1 MDIRQGRAH
10 PDESPVDALHRG
22 PTNQTGED
30 SAEHRLRMAAMDTE
44 FTLTQKRA
52 LAVATVIAI
61 LFGAYFLRGY
71 FILVVV
77 AAVAAYLF
85 SPLYAR
91 LNKRFGTGLSATL
104 TLLAAIAMVIVPL
117 SLFVLLAV
125 VQITNMVERVAEW
138 VGRTDLS
145 ALGDQALRFV
155 NDALS
160 RVPFIDVTVTPDSL
174 RDSMA
179 TVAQEVGQWL
189 LGLLQ
194 GAAGGV
200 FGGITAAILFLYV
213 FISLLTNRDA
223 VLLLIRR
230 LNPLGEEITDLY
242 MSKMGAMVKGTVMG
256 QFVIAVC
263 QGVAG
268 AASIYIAGFHQ
279 GFFLFAVLLSAL
291 AVIPLGSGIISIPFG
306 IGMILFGNVFGGVF
320 VIVFH
325 LIVVTNIDNFLR
337 PILVPRAARLDSAL
351 MLLAVFAGI
360 AMFGAWGIVIGPVL
374 MIIIV
379 TTISVYLSVYKGV
392 PMDEPDEEDEKP
404 KRRNP
409 FWWLGR
415 RLKEKAAPVPV
426 EEKDDEKAPAAK
438 SDAD

>member
-1 MDIRQGRAH
+1 
-10 PDESPVDALHRG
+10 
-22 PTNQTGED
+22 
-30 SAEHRLRMAAMDTE
+30 MDTE

-52 LAVATVIAI
+52 LAVATAIAI

-71 FILVVV
+71 FILIVV
-77 AAVAAYLF
+77 AAVVAYLF
-85 SPLYAR
+85 TPLFNR
-91 LNKRFGTGLSATL
+91 LNRRIGTGLSATL
-104 TLLAAIAMVIVPL
+104 TLLAAIASVAVPL
-117 SLFVLLAV
+117 GLFVFLAV

-155 NDALS
+155 NDVLH
-160 RVPFIDVTVTPDSL
+160 RVPFIDVTLTPDSL
-174 RDSMA
+174 RSAMTSA
-179 TVAQEVGQWL
+179 AQNVGHWL

-213 FISLLTNRDA
+213 FISLLVNRES
-223 VLLLIRR
+223 LLTIIRQ
-230 LNPLGEEITDLY
+230 LNPLGEDVTDLY

-291 AVIPLGSGIISIPFG
+291 SVIPLGSGVVTIPFG
-306 IGMILFGNVFGGVF
+306 VGMILFGNVFGGVF
-320 VIVFH
+320 VILFH

-374 MIIIV
+374 MIVIV
-379 TTISVYLSVYKGV
+379 TTISVYLAVYKGV
-392 PMDEPDEEDEKP
+392 PMAEPEDDEKP
-404 KRRNP
+404 KKRRLLGW
-409 FWWLGR
+409 FTGR
-415 RLKEKAAPVPV
+415 RGKNK
-426 EEKDDEKAPAAK
+426 PAALPPNPS
-438 SDAD
+438 SDAP

>member
-1 MDIRQGRAH
+1 
-10 PDESPVDALHRG
+10 
-22 PTNQTGED
+22 
-30 SAEHRLRMAAMDTE
+30 MDTE

-52 LAVATVIAI
+52 LAVATAVAIA
-61 LFGAYFLRGY
+61 FGAYFLRGY

-85 SPLYAR
+85 TPMFNR
-91 LNKRFGTGLSATL
+91 LNRRMGTGLSATL
-104 TLLAAIAMVIVPL
+104 TLLAAVAAVVVPIG
-117 SLFVLLAV
+117 LFVFLAV

-138 VGRTDLS
+138 VSRTDLS
-145 ALGDQALRFV
+145 ALGDQALRIV
-155 NDALS
+155 NDVLH
-160 RVPFIDVTVTPDSL
+160 RVPFINVTVTPDSL
-174 RDSMA
+174 RSSMA
-179 TVAQEVGQWL
+179 DVAQKVGEWL

-194 GAAGGV
+194 GAAGGA
-200 FGGITAAILFLYV
+200 FGAVTSAILFLYV
-213 FISLLTNRDA
+213 FISLLVNRDA
-223 VLLLIRR
+223 VLTMIRQ
-230 LNPLGEEITDLY
+230 LNPLGEEVTDLY
-242 MSKMGAMVKGTVMG
+242 MAKMGAMVKGTVMG

-268 AASIYIAGFHQ
+268 ATSIYIAGFHQ

-291 AVIPLGSGIISIPFG
+291 SVIPLGSGIITIPFG

-374 MIIIV
+374 MIVIV
-379 TTISVYLSVYKGV
+379 TTISVYLAVYKDV
-392 PMDEPDEEDEKP
+392 PLEMPEEDEKP
-404 KRRNP
+404 KQ
-409 FWWLGR
+409 R
-415 RLKEKAAPVPV
+415 RLVGWFARRRG
-426 EEKDDEKAPAAK
+426 KDKPAPAPAK
-438 SDAD
+438 SAAQ